1 MLHIEGEEIIN
12 KDKGGPMICHKC
24 GFGHMVDDSRHDI
37 RVLKCWVCGERIYP
51 DHPKRSGALVC
62 SRCGSDMDEKNAL
75 SLCKNCLS
83 LLNIHLKGRSY
94 GETVCACGTRFTR
107 KSPTQLFHSKEC
119 RDRGMT
125 ALAEQKRDT
134 KILFHD

>member
-1 MLHIEGEEIIN
+1 
-12 KDKGGPMICHKC
+12 MICHKC
-24 GFGHMVDDSRHDI
+24 GFGPMVDDSHHDI
-37 RVLKCWVCGERIYP
+37 KVFKCWVCGDRIYS

-83 LLNIHLKGRSY
+83 VPGIHGDHMKWRTY
-94 GETVCACGTRFTR
+94 GETVCVCGMPFMR

-119 RDRGMT
+119 RKRVMT
-125 ALAEQKRDT
+125 V
-134 KILFHD
+134 